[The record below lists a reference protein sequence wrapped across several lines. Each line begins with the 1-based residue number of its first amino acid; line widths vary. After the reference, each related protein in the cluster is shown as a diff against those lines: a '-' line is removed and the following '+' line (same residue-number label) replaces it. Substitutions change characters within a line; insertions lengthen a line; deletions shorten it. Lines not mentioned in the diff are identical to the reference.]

1 MASSGERTIE
11 VDGRRYRLP
20 LQATVVVRVDG
31 CEFAYLDAAVVAGVA
46 PSIGKML
53 AGGAAFKGDCVIP
66 SFTDPNHLSIVCGVP
81 PSVHGICG
89 NDFWD
94 PQANGGAGATVM
106 MNDLATCARARCS
119 PSPLPSPRRAPRWPW
134 TPAKDKVRGLLGWQL
149 NGICFS
155 AVTRLINEL
164 RVGTLNVGGSAGY
177 RIELTPF
184 GGIKALGLGYKEGVQ
199 EAMKSFANLKT
210 LSLP

>member
-1 MASSGERTIE
+1 LLAVAVAVAEAG
-11 VDGRRYRLP
+11 
-20 LQATVVVRVDG
+20 
-31 CEFAYLDAAVVAGVA
+31 AAV
-46 PSIGKML
+46 
-53 AGGAAFKGDCVIP
+53 AAD
-66 SFTDPNHLSIVCGVP
+66 T
-81 PSVHGICG
+81 
-89 NDFWD
+89 
-94 PQANGGAGATVM
+94 T
-106 MNDLATCARARCS
+106 
-119 PSPLPSPRRAPRWPW
+119 
-134 TPAKDKVRGLLGWQL
+134 KDKVRGLLGWQL

-164 RVGTLNVGGSAGY
+164 RVGTLNIGGSAGY